1 MSDAGTKSE
10 LFLSKHDTSSFG
22 KPASQEKEN
31 TKKKKKV
38 GNWMKQ
44 NEQSTSYLQDAT
56 GWLDEAKGG

>member
-10 LFLSKHDTSSFG
+10 LIPSKHDTSSFG

-44 NEQSTSYLQDAT
+44 NEQSTSYL
-56 GWLDEAKGG
+56 